1 MTHAKD
7 PKDFRKQAR
16 LFKALAHPT
25 RLMIID
31 SLLKG
36 EKCVG
41 DIQDLLK
48 SSQPNVSQHLSILKA
63 CGIVDFCQ
71 QGNLRCYHLKDP
83 ERIQVILESLS

>member
-1 MTHAKD
+1 MAHD
-7 PKDFRKQAR
+7 KDFTRLAR
-16 LFKALAHPT
+16 TFKALAHPT

-41 DIQDLLK
+41 DIQDLLQ

-63 CGIVDFCQ
+63 SGIVDFCQ
-71 QGNLRCYHLKDP
+71 EGNLRCYHLKDP
-83 ERIQVILESLS
+83 EKIRTLIQSMS

>member
-1 MTHAKD
+1 MAQE
-7 PKDFRKQAR
+7 KDFTRQAR
-16 LFKALAHPT
+16 IFKALAHPT

-41 DIQDLLK
+41 DIQDLLQ

-63 CGIVDFCQ
+63 SGIVDFCQ
-71 QGNLRCYHLKDP
+71 KGNLRGYHLKDL
-83 ERIQVILESLS
+83 EKIRTLIQSVS

>member
-1 MTHAKD
+1 MAHD
-7 PKDFRKQAR
+7 KDFTRQAR
-16 LFKALAHPT
+16 IFKALAHPT

-41 DIQDLLK
+41 DIQDLLQ

-63 CGIVDFCQ
+63 SGIVDFCQ

-83 ERIQVILESLS
+83 EKIRILTGSLS

>member
-1 MTHAKD
+1 MAQEE
-7 PKDFRKQAR
+7 DFTRQAR
-16 LFKALAHPT
+16 TFKALAHPT

-41 DIQDLLK
+41 DIQDLLQ

-63 CGIVDFCQ
+63 SGIVDFCQ
-71 QGNLRCYHLKDP
+71 EGNLRCYHLKNP
-83 ERIQVILESLS
+83 EKIRTLIQSMS

>member
-1 MTHAKD
+1 MAHD
-7 PKDFRKQAR
+7 KDFARQAR
-16 LFKALAHPT
+16 IFKALAHPT

-41 DIQDLLK
+41 DIQDLLQ

-63 CGIVDFCQ
+63 SGIVDFCQ
-71 QGNLRCYHLKDP
+71 QGNLRCYYLKDP
-83 ERIQVILESLS
+83 EKIRILTGSLS

>member
-1 MTHAKD
+1 MAHAKN
-7 PKDFRKQAR
+7 PKYFQKQAR

-48 SSQPNVSQHLSILKA
+48 SSQPNVSQHLSILKS

-83 ERIQVILESLS
+83 ERIRVILESLS

>member
-1 MTHAKD
+1 MAHD
-7 PKDFRKQAR
+7 KDFTRQAR
-16 LFKALAHPT
+16 IFKALAHPT

-41 DIQDLLK
+41 DIQDLLQ

-63 CGIVDFCQ
+63 SGLVDFCQ
-71 QGNLRCYHLKDP
+71 RGNLRCYYLKDP
-83 ERIQVILESLS
+83 ENIRILTGSLS

>member
-1 MTHAKD
+1 MAQE
-7 PKDFRKQAR
+7 KDFTGHAR
-16 LFKALAHPT
+16 TFKALAHPT

-41 DIQDLLK
+41 DIQDLLQ

-63 CGIVDFCQ
+63 SGIVDCSQ
-71 QGNLRCYHLKDP
+71 KGNLRCYHLKDP
-83 ERIQVILESLS
+83 EKIRVLIRSVT